1 VQEAREEQERRKRE
15 VEASRREYEELQ
27 QKLDEEYQ
35 ERLRKEQMA
44 LEEARRLDAERRDQ
58 EERKRLAELA
68 RKEEERKRQ
77 ELLAEQAR
85 QEAVSARKREK
96 KEAEKQMTKFAV
108 RIEGSI
114 SIRKPPAGS
123 VLPGP
128 LEEIAKARMTAQAT
142 SLLGGPSDVFEQD
155 YASVADCV
163 SSAPAVLSSVIKQAS
178 GKLMSALQLQK
189 MREEGPL
196 MLMEPPEV
204 ESWIN
209 AATMRSILSGIDSL
223 NLVKIEQKDI
233 LFEKAFEC
241 RTESGVLP
249 PDHPLSF
256 QQVYDQLLD
265 KIIENANNLDTIDV
279 FMESM
284 NEENEK
290 FYKGLSPN
298 PDWPNGSSSPQ
309 NLGLCLALA
318 HFIDRALYAR
328 PSKESGAPAWFEQC
342 VEFCRQR
349 MRESFAEAA
358 PDSLGTHSVLLSQVL
373 TEDHPIA
380 LEMARIADLN
390 VSLEQKNAL
399 KEKDRARKALLAAKL
414 LEEEWPDEAELRKA
428 RAKER
433 EAKTPVTERIWAL
446 KNVASSLALGNLGEV
461 SRARKLLEQA
471 VLLKQDMC
479 ESSDHPAVFPE
490 ALSLLKVIRGRDEW
504 RKDASGVAVLF
515 LRIVMNISEGYV
527 EAGDFLSA
535 CIVLE
540 FGLREAE
547 DAAGLRNTATLRCV
561 KSLEKLSNRLKPD
574 EVACMGESRSH
585 AAEIENLLVEGFTDE
600 LGAYRKDGTVL
611 NKRKRWDTEGPNLLG
626 KIRV

>member
-1 VQEAREEQERRKRE
+1 MQEAREEQERRKKE
-15 VEASRREYEELQ
+15 IEASRREYEELQ
-27 QKLDEEYQ
+27 QKLDEEYK
-35 ERLRKEQMA
+35 ERLRKEQIA
-44 LEEARRLDAERRDQ
+44 LEEARRLEAERREQ
-58 EERKRLAELA
+58 EERKRLEELA
-68 RKEEERKRQ
+68 RQEEEQKRQ

-85 QEAVSARKREK
+85 QEAADARKRK
-96 KEAEKQMTKFAV
+96 KEEAEKQMSKFAV

-114 SIRKPPAGS
+114 SIKVPPTGS

-128 LEEIAKARMTAQAT
+128 LQEMAKARMTAQAT

-163 SSAPAVLSSVIKQAS
+163 SSAPAILSSAVKQAS
-178 GKLMSALQLQK
+178 GNLMSALQFQK
-189 MREEGPL
+189 MRGEGPL

-209 AATMRSILSGIDSL
+209 VATMRSVLSGLDGL
-223 NLVKIEQKDI
+223 DLVKSEQKDI
-233 LFEKAFEC
+233 LFEKSFEC
-241 RTESGVLP
+241 RTESGILP

-256 QQVYDQLLD
+256 QQVYEQLLD
-265 KIIENANNLDTIDV
+265 KIIENQNNSDTIFV

-290 FYKGLSPN
+290 FYKGLSQSPG
-298 PDWPNGSSSPQ
+298 WPTGSSSPQ
-309 NLGLCLALA
+309 NLGFCLALA

-328 PSKESGAPAWFEQC
+328 PAKESGAPAWFEQC

-349 MRESFAEAA
+349 MSESFVGAA
-358 PDSLGTHSVLLSQVL
+358 PDSLGTHAVLLSQVL
-373 TEDHPIA
+373 AEDHPIA

-390 VSLEQKNAL
+390 VSQEQKAAM
-399 KEKDRARKALLAAKL
+399 KERDRARKALLAAKL

-461 SRARKLLEQA
+461 ARARQLLEQA

-479 ESSDHPAVFPE
+479 GSSDHPAVFPE

-504 RKDASGVAVLF
+504 SKDASGVAVLF
-515 LRIVMNISEGYV
+515 LRIVMNISQGYV

-540 FGLREAE
+540 LGLREAE
-547 DAAGLRNTATLRCV
+547 DAAGLRNTVTLRCV
-561 KSLEKLSNRLKPD
+561 KSLEKISARLKPE

-585 AAEIENLLVEGFTDE
+585 SAEIENFLVEGFTDE
-600 LGAYRKDGTVL
+600 LGAYRKDGTE
-611 NKRKRWDTEGPNLLG
+611 RTRRERWDEEGPGLLG